1 MGHIASMVK
10 WRIDSGPLNRIDA
23 MKIPLH
29 FYLEI
34 ESELCQVGKILEVI
48 HGSAE

>member
-10 WRIDSGPLNRIDA
+10 WRIDSDPLNRID
-23 MKIPLH
+23 
-29 FYLEI
+29 LEI
-34 ESELCQVGKILEVI
+34 ETELCQVGKILEVI